1 MGICVNDSSETLH
14 LQLAQLTRELEIAQ
28 SRDAAKAHENARLRL
43 ELEAR
48 TDELDE
54 ALQQQTA
61 TAEVLNVISRST
73 FDLQPVLNTLVESA
87 GRLCQAENVQVFL
100 RDGDVYRL
108 AAHNGSSPEYQEYAK
123 QHPIAPGRGTL
134 VARTAL
140 EVAPVHIPD
149 VVADPEYTWHEGQ
162 KLAGFRA
169 ALGVPLLRDGSCVG
183 VMAMTRA
190 TPRPFTASQI
200 DLVTTFADQAVIA
213 IENVRLF
220 EQVQARTRELSRS
233 VSELQALSEVS
244 HAVNSTVDLQTVL
257 NTIVLKATQLSGTEA
272 GAIYVFD
279 ATAQEFHLRATYGM
293 DDAIIAEIRDR
304 RVHVGE

>member
-14 LQLAQLTRELEIAQ
+14 LQLAQLSRELEIAH

-61 TAEVLNVISRST
+61 TAEVLKVISRST
-73 FDLQPVLNTLVESA
+73 FDLQPVLETLVESA
-87 GRLCQAENVQVFL
+87 GRLCQAENVQIFL
-100 RDGDVYRL
+100 RDGEVYRL
-108 AAHNGSSPEYQEYAK
+108 VAHNGFSPEYQAYVRE
-123 QHPIAPGRGTL
+123 HPIAPGRGTL

-149 VVADPEYTWHEGQ
+149 VLADPEYTWHEGQ
-162 KLAGFRA
+162 RLAGFRGV
-169 ALGVPLLRDGSCVG
+169 LGVPLLRDRSCVG

-190 TPRPFTASQI
+190 TPQPFTARQI

-213 IENVRLF
+213 INNVRLF
-220 EQVQARTRELSRS
+220 EEVQARTAELQESLEYQTATGDVLNVISRS
-233 VSELQALSEVS
+233 PSHLQPIL
-244 HAVNSTVDLQTVL
+244 
-257 NTIVLKATQLSGTEA
+257 EA
-272 GAIYVFD
+272 IAQ
-279 ATAQEFHLRATYGM
+279 TAQRLCM
-293 DDAIIAEIRDR
+293 AE
-304 RVHVGE
+304 RV